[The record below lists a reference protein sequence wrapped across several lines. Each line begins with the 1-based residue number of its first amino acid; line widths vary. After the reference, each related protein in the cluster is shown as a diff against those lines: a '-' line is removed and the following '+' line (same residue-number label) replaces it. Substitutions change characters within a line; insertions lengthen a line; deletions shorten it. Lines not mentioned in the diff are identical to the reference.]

1 MIGKLKRRYANLS
14 GTGFSEKLMYAV
26 FVRLKQTLFNRGVVD
41 LNGSRTQ
48 PVKEHRPHKDT
59 PSPSPRIV
67 CLTGFGHS
75 GSGAVADLLSEY
87 DEVQVVSHIDP
98 DGSLRKASEEEFDL
112 LCGAGGL
119 FSIEE
124 AFKTRN
130 ERVRDLAVKL
140 FLRFVDSLYVYSCGT
155 FNDDFVDL
163 TRKFLDKIVAW
174 KTKDGAAGGYAFSP
188 HLSIL
193 GTHGSRLVF
202 GSAGTC
208 WLRDMTAKEYRAV
221 AADYVKG
228 VLSLFTG
235 AQSRTLVLDQAL
247 TDGSCDMEKYEDYLG
262 EIRLIATYRDPRDVY
277 ATARTLTANWIPSD
291 PDFFARWYLNRLE
304 PYVHA
309 SHPHLKMLRFES
321 LVSKYDEVV
330 AEIESFTGLTPAAH
344 TRIRAG
350 FDPSRS
356 IRNVGLYRGF
366 PDQMAIRRIES
377 QLKDFCF

>member
-1 MIGKLKRRYANLS
+1 MIKGSLRRYANLS
-14 GTGFSEKLMYAV
+14 GQGFSEKLMYAV
-26 FVRLKQTLFNRGVVD
+26 FVRLKQALFNRGVVD

-48 PVKEHRPHKDT
+48 PVKEHLPHKEK
-59 PSPSPRIV
+59 PSLSSRIV

-87 DEVQVVSHIDP
+87 EEVQVVSHIDP

-124 AFKTRN
+124 AFMTRN

-140 FLRFVDSLYVYSCGT
+140 FLRFVDSLYVYSCGM
-155 FNDDFVDL
+155 FNDDFINL
-163 TRKFLDKIVAW
+163 TRTFLDKIVVW
-174 KTKDGAAGGYAFSP
+174 KTREGAAGGYAFSP

-202 GSAGTC
+202 GAAGTC
-208 WLRDMTAKEYRAV
+208 WLRDMTVKEYRAV

-228 VLSLFTG
+228 VLSLFME
-235 AQSRTLVLDQAL
+235 AQSGTLVLDQAL
-247 TDGSCDMEKYEDYLG
+247 TDGSCDIEKYEDYLG

-291 PDFFARWYLNRLE
+291 PEFFVKWYLNRLE

-309 SHPHLKMLRFES
+309 RHPHLKLLRFEE
-321 LVSKYDEVV
+321 LVAKYDEVV
-330 AEIESFTGLTPAAH
+330 AEIERFIGLPPATH
-344 TRIRAG
+344 TKMRTG

-356 IRNVGLYRGF
+356 IKNVGIHQRF
-366 PDQMAIRRIES
+366 ADRMAIRRIES
-377 QLKDFCF
+377 QLKEFCF